1 VTKGTFD
8 GETSSA
14 VIFQFLLEAAVDA
27 GLERNELLSLAGVRA
42 EGLEGPGARVPRV
55 AHHKLWDE
63 FARRTGDE
71 CVGLRVA
78 ERARRPGAFGVLDY
92 LVRSSADLGQ
102 ALDQLARFLPL
113 LFVGDEVV
121 DERGEH
127 DVLFGYRRGAYRFT
141 PSRHAG
147 ECNVA
152 AFLYVSRQLLGTE
165 WAPLEVFFEHGA
177 PLDVREHRR
186 AFRAPLHFGASLNGL
201 RFERALLD
209 RPALPPD
216 PGLSAVLGHL
226 AERLLLEIAHEPL
239 FSGQVRRFL
248 LEACRAGADPSLEAA
263 AWPPKAAR
271 TANSSNARPPALS
284 PRFAWSARRWFL
296 EIAPQLPGGRSRG
309 HAFSSL
315 RRARGGHLGAR
326 SPTLARARAP
336 RPTGRAASA
345 QVAATSA
352 PKRKKGMASSPS
364 VGQSRCGL

>member
-1 VTKGTFD
+1 MTKGTFD

-14 VIFQFLLEAAVDA
+14 VIFQFLLEAAVEA
-27 GLERNELLSLAGVRA
+27 GLERDELLSLAGVRA
-42 EGLEGPGARVPRV
+42 EGLEGQDARVPRV
-55 AHHKLWDE
+55 AQHKLWDE
-63 FARRTGDE
+63 FARRSGDE

-186 AFRAPLHFGASLNGL
+186 VFRAPLHFGAALNGL
-201 RFERALLD
+201 RFERALLE
-209 RPALPPD
+209 RPAVQPD

-226 AERLLLEIAHEPL
+226 AERLLLEIAHEPP

-248 LEACRAGADPSLEAA
+248 LEACRAGADPSLEAVARALRLTPRSLQRKLA
-263 AWPPKAAR
+263 AEG
-271 TANSSNARPPALS
+271 SSHREQLDQVRRALALAYLRDEGRS
-284 PRFAWSARRWFL
+284 VTEVAELLGFSDPSTFHRAFRRWT
-296 EIAPQLPGGRSRG
+296 G
-309 HAFSSL
+309 HAPHEY
-315 RRARGGHLGAR
+315 RD
-326 SPTLARARAP
+326 
-336 RPTGRAASA
+336 
-345 QVAATSA
+345 
-352 PKRKKGMASSPS
+352 KRE
-364 VGQSRCGL
+364 